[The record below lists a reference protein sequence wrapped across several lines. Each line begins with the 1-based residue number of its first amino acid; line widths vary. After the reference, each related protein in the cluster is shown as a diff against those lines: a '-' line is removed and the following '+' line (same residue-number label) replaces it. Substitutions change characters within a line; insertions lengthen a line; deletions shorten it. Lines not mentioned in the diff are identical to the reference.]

1 MDRRCP
7 LGGELSDYI
16 TMDDSGYR
24 ALRVTTSK
32 HVRIFSSRIN
42 VVATITGKCF
52 RNFHPDP
59 TIHIFLQ

>member
-7 LGGELSDYI
+7 LDGELSDYI

-32 HVRIFSSRIN
+32 LLEFL
-42 VVATITGKCF
+42 VA
-52 RNFHPDP
+52 
-59 TIHIFLQ
+59 LLML